1 MECKDLYIIQV
12 ALADTETMYLSL
24 EKIILALIISARR
37 LRPYFHAHTIIVL
50 LDQPIKQVLA
60 KIDILGR
67 MTKWA
72 IELRKFDILY
82 HPMTLLKR
90 QVVANFIAEFTERE
104 VISLY
109 PEEEHHDK

>member
-1 MECKDLYIIQV
+1 M
-12 ALADTETMYLSL
+12 ADAETRYLSL
-24 EKIILALIISARR
+24 QKFVLTLIISARR

-50 LDQPIKQVLA
+50 VDQPIKQVLV
-60 KIDILGR
+60 KLDISRR

-72 IELRKFDILY
+72 IELGKFDILY
-82 HPMTLLKR
+82 HPMTSLKR

-104 VISLY
+104 VILLD